1 MVQFVFRM
9 TSMAKAIDTLLS
21 VQEKNG
27 ACLQSLQDRVPV
39 NGLEAGG
46 LDVRLSTEITPKIVG
61 EVNSKLCEFSG
72 MIESLNVDQTKQI
85 HEMSFQM
92 KAIGETQLKKK
103 SLDWPSININ
113 ILLNRF
119 LCKIVCYNRN
129 HKKS

>member
-1 MVQFVFRM
+1 MLDRYTIKETLAKGLVEYGPICYFRM

-92 KAIGETQLKKK
+92 KAIGETQLKKMEEV
-103 SLDWPSININ
+103 
-113 ILLNRF
+113 RMGR
-119 LCKIVCYNRN
+119 RN
-129 HKKS
+129 DN

>member
-1 MVQFVFRM
+1 
-9 TSMAKAIDTLLS
+9 MAKAIDTLLS

-92 KAIGETQLKKK
+92 KAIGETQLKKMEEV
-103 SLDWPSININ
+103 
-113 ILLNRF
+113 RMGR
-119 LCKIVCYNRN
+119 RN
-129 HKKS
+129 DN